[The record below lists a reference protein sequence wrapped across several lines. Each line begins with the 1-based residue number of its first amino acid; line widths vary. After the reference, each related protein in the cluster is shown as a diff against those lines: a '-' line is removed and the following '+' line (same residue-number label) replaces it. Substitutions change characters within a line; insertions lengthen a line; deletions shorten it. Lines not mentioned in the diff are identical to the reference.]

1 MKNSY
6 VKIIPIKSSKVIDCQ
21 DNIIDCLDESLKYNN
36 EKIKEKDIIV
46 FSSKVVALSQGR
58 KINLETVIS
67 SSKAKHLANQYSMD
81 DKLTELVLMEADV
94 IFGGVKEVLLTSVYN
109 NLIANAGI
117 DSSNSCKGSVILW
130 PSNPYKTAKELRK
143 ELIQKYE
150 LQDFGVIISDSHI
163 QPLRSGVIGSAI
175 GASGF
180 KPVENCIGKKDL
192 FGREMH
198 YTKRAIAD
206 QVTTAAHLVMGEC
219 DEQTPFAIARNVKAE
234 FTHESIDPKDTYV
247 LFENCLFMNSIK
259 EYFRGEMQ

>member
-1 MKNSY
+1 MENNY
-6 VKIIPIKSSKVIDCQ
+6 IKIIPIKSSKIIECQ
-21 DNIIDCLDESLKYNN
+21 DNIINCLDESLKYGN

-58 KINLETVIS
+58 KINLETIIS

-81 DKLTELVLMEADV
+81 DKLTELVLKEADV

-117 DSSNSCKGSVILW
+117 DSSNSGNGSAILW
-130 PSNPYKTAKELRK
+130 PSNPYEVADKLKN

-150 LQDFGVIISDSHI
+150 LKNLGVIISDSHI
-163 QPLRSGVIGSAI
+163 QPLRCGVIGSAI

-206 QVTTAAHLVMGEC
+206 QVATAAHLVMGEC
-219 DEQTPFAIARNVKAE
+219 DERTPFAIARNIKAE
-234 FTHESIDPKDTYV
+234 FTNESIDPKDTYV

-259 EYFRGEMQ
+259 EYFMGEMQ